1 MKDSRKMLPQ
11 PDKIVKNYEV
21 ITSKNLHRET
31 TKQKCKES
39 GKKYSEM
46 TVKMKWE
53 LMEFRKETG
62 RKKIH

>member
-1 MKDSRKMLPQ
+1 MKDSRKMSPQ
-11 PDKIVKNYEV
+11 PDKIV

-53 LMEFRKETG
+53 LMEFRKEIG